1 MMKKFLLLFLMLPFL
16 GFGQITAGSYII
28 NNANSDSNFKT
39 LTAAVTYI
47 NTVGVSGPVTFLLDE
62 NQTVTSQIEIKQF
75 AGTSSTNTLTIK
87 PNVGKQ
93 IAVSGNIYN
102 GAVIAFNNADNIII
116 DGEGTLNINNSNNF
130 GYGTRAGIWL
140 YNGSDNNKIQNLNIN
155 LDLGSI
161 TVGMLSVGIFAG
173 GNRLSMDSKGNN
185 LANTIKNVVFKKVKQ
200 AIVVIGN
207 DQNNAY
213 WTIVNNTIEST
224 DNNSKA
230 FLGIY
235 ILNASNYNVS
245 GNNVNGIRIPKNF
258 SGNTSHSGIYLENAN
273 GGVIEKNIVANIESN
288 IDNGYGYGIFV
299 KGSSN
304 KVYDNSIKNL
314 NSTST
319 NDGSYGIRSE
329 GNNITIYNNDIA
341 NIFSSEGKNTNGIYI
356 SGDNQ
361 LVYNNFINDVK
372 SAGGGGTDSQ
382 NGFGIYIKSGSV
394 VRLYYNTVVLKTNQ
408 KSGVSAALFI
418 NMGSHLD
425 IRNNIFANM
434 QTSSS
439 TKRFAI
445 YYTANGASNFDFLDF
460 NDYYSNQHIGSWG
473 DYSTLSNI
481 KSTLTD
487 WRAVSYEDGGSIDL
501 LPNFLNI
508 SDLHLQT
515 GTVNDALKVGTSISG
530 IATDID
536 GNTRD
541 SKKPYMGADEIVCTL
556 PVPAILTTEPT
567 CEAAGTAKITNYSS
581 ANTYEFLPIGPSVGT
596 DGVISDIISGVNYK
610 VAAKNGNCISV
621 TSLSFFVTSQT
632 TVFNGSWSTPP
643 TPNLSAIIQSQYSSK
658 KNGKLNVCSLT
669 ITNNSAVTIN
679 KENSFTV
686 QNNVIVDMGSSLTIE
701 SDANLIQINN
711 AAPANSGNITVLRD
725 IKIGVG
731 RTQYN
736 YLGSPVTFAS
746 GQNLKTIY
754 PGITFALYHVESN
767 NFFGNSSGANIPGR
781 GLAVKEPTTTGVA
794 AGTTVVTAQ
803 YKGVPQNGEI
813 RFALANSNTDTNSSF
828 GYNLLG
834 NPYPSNIDLTK
845 LYDLNGGDHAKGKV
859 SKNIDATFYLWD
871 NEVNNDIALAQQGSA
886 YKGQAYAVYNVLAGS
901 KGTGTS
907 AAGYLNNNI
916 IGAKKPVQV
925 LKVGQ
930 GFMTK
935 ARGKNYTLIF
945 NNSIRTDAEVK
956 SNFLGRAQS
965 QDAEDDRFWLKLISP
980 ANLTSTMA
988 VVYYEGGGNTF
999 GAEDS
1004 ESKLGS
1010 DDIFSLVDDQKVAV
1024 NGKSSFVDTD
1034 RIALGTQH
1042 FQAGIYTIGLEA
1054 KEGVFAQG
1062 QPIYLKD
1069 KQTGSVKKL
1078 TDDTYSFEV
1087 EAGETADRFEII
1099 YQPETVLVTDTKTKE
1114 SVVVYRDADQFI
1126 IKAQKR
1132 LATVFVD
1139 DLSGKMIKVLKPH
1152 QKEVALDANQL
1163 SSGVYVLSIT
1173 AEDGEVFNRKIS
1185 K

>member
-16 GFGQITAGSYII
+16 AFGQLSGPYLINTASTD
-28 NNANSDSNFKT
+28 AHFKT
-39 LTAAVTYI
+39 LAAAVAHI
-47 NTVGVSGPVTFLLDE
+47 NEVGVKNPVTFLIDE
-62 NQTVTSQIEIKQF
+62 DQTVTSPIEIKQF
-75 AGTSSTNTLTIK
+75 TGSNKINTLTIK
-87 PNVGKQ
+87 PNFGKSIVIKANMPNNFTG
-93 IAVSGNIYN
+93 IAAVFMFNAAKNVIIDGSNDDSLTKNLTLINNGILDEVSR
-102 GAVIAFNNADNIII
+102 AVIWVASDGVNKCTALTVKNTKLQFTKRTAPARILSAVYSGSNSMDKNKNLNVQPSTAANSNILVENNEMINVKDGININGSSEPTESPAGWIIKGNKIGSSINVEKPIRGIFLSNVLEYTISDNII
-116 DGEGTLNINNSNNF
+116 DGVLNTENQGNDTAGILLLGTSSGKIARNYIINIGNSIYNNGYSTSGILINSSGVTNINNNIITNVFVDTADSNDYN
-130 GYGTRAGIWL
+130 YHNKAHGIL
-140 YNGSDNNKIQNLNIN
+140 
-155 LDLGSI
+155 
-161 TVGMLSVGIFAG
+161 V
-173 GNRLSMDSKGNN
+173 SKGSTINIIYN
-185 LANTIKNVVFKKVKQ
+185 TIMMKGAPSSTAYSSCVYVMGGLGITIKNNIFINSQSNKQYAIFK
-200 AIVVIGN
+200 
-207 DQNNAY
+207 
-213 WTIVNNTIEST
+213 
-224 DNNSKA
+224 
-230 FLGIY
+230 
-235 ILNASNYNVS
+235 
-245 GNNVNGIRIPKNF
+245 
-258 SGNTSHSGIYLENAN
+258 N
-273 GGVIEKNIVANIESN
+273 GGTFASITNNNYYITNAKDKFANR
-288 IDNGYGYGIFV
+288 
-299 KGSSN
+299 
-304 KVYDNSIKNL
+304 IKNEEYIGATGF
-314 NSTST
+314 TSW
-319 NDGSYGIRSE
+319 NKSVS
-329 GNNITIYNNDIA
+329 
-341 NIFSSEGKNTNGIYI
+341 
-356 SGDNQ
+356 DN
-361 LVYNNFINDVK
+361 K
-372 SAGGGGTDSQ
+372 S
-382 NGFGIYIKSGSV
+382 
-394 VRLYYNTVVLKTNQ
+394 
-408 KSGVSAALFI
+408 VSILPKF
-418 NMGSHLD
+418 
-425 IRNNIFANM
+425 
-434 QTSSS
+434 
-439 TKRFAI
+439 
-445 YYTANGASNFDFLDF
+445 
-460 NDYYSNQHIGSWG
+460 
-473 DYSTLSNI
+473 
-481 KSTLTD
+481 
-487 WRAVSYEDGGSIDL
+487 VSDK
-501 LPNFLNI
+501 
-508 SDLHLQT
+508 DLHLQ
-515 GTVNDALKVGTSISG
+515 NDGANDTLQGIFIPEITSDVDG
-530 IATDID
+530 DIR
-536 GNTRD
+536 T
-541 SKKPYMGADEIVCTL
+541 KPYMGADEIVCKL
-556 PVPAILTTEPT
+556 PVPTILTTEPT

-581 ANTYEFLPIGPSVGT
+581 ANTYEFLPIGLSVGT
-596 DGVISDIISGVNYK
+596 DGIISGLIAGVSYK
-610 VAAKNGNCISV
+610 VTAKNGNCVSV
-621 TSLSFFVTSQT
+621 ASLSFFVTSQT

-658 KNGKLNVCSLT
+658 INGKLNVCSLT
-669 ITNNSAVTIN
+669 ITNNSAVAIN
-679 KENSFTV
+679 KKNSFTV

-711 AAPANSGNITVLRD
+711 ASPANSGNITVLRD
-725 IKIGVG
+725 IKIGAG

-781 GLAVKEPTTTGVA
+781 GLAIKEPTTTGVA

-907 AAGYLNNNI
+907 AAGFLNNNI
-916 IGAKKPVQV
+916 IGAKKPEQV

-935 ARGKNYTLIF
+935 AIAKNYTLIF
-945 NNSIRTDAEVK
+945 NNSIRTEAEVT
-956 SNFLGRAQS
+956 SSFLGRAQS

-988 VVYYEGGGNTF
+988 VVYYEGGSNTV

-1034 RIALGTQH
+1034 RISLGTQH

-1054 KEGVFAQG
+1054 KEGVFAQE

-1069 KQTGSVKKL
+1069 KQTGSVTKL
-1078 TDDTYSFEV
+1078 TEGTYSFEV

-1126 IKAQKR
+1126 IKAPKR
-1132 LATVFVD
+1132 MATVFVY

-1163 SSGVYVLSIT
+1163 SSGVYVLNIT
-1173 AEDGEVFNRKIS
+1173 TEDGEVFNRKIS